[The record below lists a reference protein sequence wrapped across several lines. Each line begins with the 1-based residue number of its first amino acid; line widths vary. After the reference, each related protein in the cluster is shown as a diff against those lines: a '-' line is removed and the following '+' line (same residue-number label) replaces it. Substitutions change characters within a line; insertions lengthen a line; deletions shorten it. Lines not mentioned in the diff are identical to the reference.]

1 MTPAAQAQSQPQAAS
16 QASPQAAPQGPSPE
30 PGLAGNELWQTFGLE
45 AALAAALPDL
55 ITLRRHLHA
64 HPELSGQEQQ
74 TAALIAGELRAL
86 GWRVR
91 EAVGRTGVLAE
102 LGPEGP
108 GVPLVA
114 LRVDMDALP
123 VEERTGV
130 AWASTRQGLMHACGH
145 DLHSAVGLGV
155 ARLLAPL
162 ADQLSARIR
171 LLFQP
176 AEETAEGAAWMV
188 ADGAMEGVDAL
199 FGLHVFP
206 SLAVGSIG
214 VRTGSLTAAAGELE
228 VEVLGEGG
236 HGARPHQSTD
246 AIWIAARVVSG
257 LQEAIS
263 RRLDALHPV
272 VVSFGRIEG
281 GKAYNVIADHVRLLG
296 TVRCLDLEVHARLP
310 GWIEDTVQALCQGH
324 GGEARVRYRC
334 IAPPVKNDGPLTQL
348 VAEAACHLLGRDQ
361 VIWLEQPSLGAED
374 FAQLQGDTPATMFR
388 LGVAGP
394 NGCTPLHSNSFD
406 PDEGALA
413 VGVKV
418 LALSL
423 LRWIGKQT
431 PAGEGPQP

>member
-1 MTPAAQAQSQPQAAS
+1 MSRHPMTSPERVPSRPSLAAS
-16 QASPQAAPQGPSPE
+16 AP
-30 PGLAGNELWQTFGLE
+30 LR
-45 AALAAALPDL
+45 AALQEALPEL
-55 ITLRRHLHA
+55 IALRRHLHA
-64 HPELSGQEQQ
+64 HPELSGHEQQ
-74 TAALIAGELRAL
+74 TAALVAGELREL

-102 LGPEGP
+102 LGPDCTGDGAP
-108 GVPLVA
+108 TPLAA

-123 VEERTGV
+123 VEERSGLPYASLHQGV
-130 AWASTRQGLMHACGH
+130 MHACGH
-145 DLHSAVGLGV
+145 DIHTTVGLWV

-162 ADQLSARIR
+162 ASRLSGRVR

-176 AEETAEGAAWMV
+176 AEETAQGAAWML

-199 FGLHVFP
+199 FGVHVFP
-206 SLAVGSIG
+206 SLPVGTIG
-214 VRTGSLTAAAGELE
+214 VRSGSLTAAAGELE

-281 GKAYNVIADHVRLLG
+281 GQAFNVIADHVRLLG
-296 TVRCLDLEVHARLP
+296 TVRCLDLELHAQLP
-310 GWIEDTVQALCQGH
+310 GWIEDTVQALCVGH

-334 IAPPVKNDGPLTQL
+334 IAPPVHNDPALTEL
-348 VAEAACHLLGRDQ
+348 VADVATQVLGRER
-361 VIWLEQPSLGAED
+361 VRWLEQPSLGAED
-374 FAQLQGDTPATMFR
+374 FAELQRDTPAVMFR

-394 NGCTPLHSNSFD
+394 EGCPPLHNCAFN
-406 PDEGALA
+406 PDEGCLA
-413 VGVKV
+413 VGIEV
-418 LALSL
+418 LATSL
-423 LRWIGKQT
+423 LRWLEQR
-431 PAGEGPQP
+431 A

>member
-1 MTPAAQAQSQPQAAS
+1 MQ
-16 QASPQAAPQGPSPE
+16 E
-30 PGLAGNELWQTFGLE
+30 
-45 AALAAALPDL
+45 ALPEL
-55 ITLRRHLHA
+55 IALRRHLHA
-64 HPELSGQEQQ
+64 HPELSGHEQQ
-74 TAALIAGELRAL
+74 TAALVAGELREL

-102 LGPEGP
+102 LGPDCTGDGAP
-108 GVPLVA
+108 TPLAA

-123 VEERTGV
+123 VEERSGLPYASLHQGV
-130 AWASTRQGLMHACGH
+130 MHACGH
-145 DLHSAVGLGV
+145 DIHTTVGLGV

-162 ADQLSARIR
+162 ASRLSGRVR

-176 AEETAEGAAWMV
+176 AEETAQGAAWML

-199 FGLHVFP
+199 FGVHVFP
-206 SLAVGSIG
+206 SLPVGTIG
-214 VRTGSLTAAAGELE
+214 VRSGSLTAAAGELE

-281 GKAYNVIADHVRLLG
+281 GQAFNVIADHVRLLG
-296 TVRCLDLEVHARLP
+296 TVRCLDLELHAQLP
-310 GWIEDTVQALCQGH
+310 GWIEDTVQALCVGH

-334 IAPPVKNDGPLTQL
+334 IAPPVHNDPALTEL
-348 VAEAACHLLGRDQ
+348 VADVATQVLGRER
-361 VIWLEQPSLGAED
+361 VRWLEQPSLGAED
-374 FAQLQGDTPATMFR
+374 FAELQRDTPAVMFR

-394 NGCTPLHSNSFD
+394 EGCPPLHNCAFN
-406 PDEGALA
+406 PDEGCLA
-413 VGVKV
+413 VGIEV
-418 LALSL
+418 LATSL
-423 LRWIGKQT
+423 LRWLEQR
-431 PAGEGPQP
+431 A